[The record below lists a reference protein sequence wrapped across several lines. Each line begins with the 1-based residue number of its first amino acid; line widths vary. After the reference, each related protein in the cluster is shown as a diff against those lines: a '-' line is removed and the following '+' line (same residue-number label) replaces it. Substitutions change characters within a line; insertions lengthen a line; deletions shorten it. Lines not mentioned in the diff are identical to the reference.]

1 MNNTLIGKTF
11 LRLGLVSFGGPTA
24 HIGYFRDEFVKE
36 KKWLLEDDFSSLLAI
51 CQALPG
57 PTSSQMVFS
66 IGLKKGGFLAA
77 YIALIAFSF
86 PSVFLMILLG
96 LGYSLNLLFLSQ
108 STITAVSVV
117 AIPVVGMAVFSM
129 FRNFCSSNLEKI
141 YFFVL
146 TIILIFFDLFYYP
159 AIILIASWLAGT
171 SFYKKSDMNI
181 KTQPLIENINKY
193 LVYGSLIAGIF
204 VFIQLNFLLVGSIYP
219 SLKNLFNSGF
229 LIFGGGHVVLPLLHD
244 WFVDQE
250 IISSNEFFL
259 GYGFA
264 QAIPGPLFSFASYL
278 GTVASGPLVSE
289 KILMGLLYLFALYG
303 STLFL
308 TPLALYMWVSIEKIP
323 VFLSGIKAVN
333 IAVSAI
339 LCSCFLKLVL
349 PSIITGYDSLVFL
362 GMSVF
367 LIYWFKAPIWGIVIL
382 LGAVGYGFGMISG

>member
-117 AIPVVGMAVFSM
+117 AIPVVGTAVFSM
-129 FRNFCSSNLEKI
+129 FRSFCSSNSEKI

-159 AIILIASWLAGT
+159 AIILIASWLAGA
-171 SFYKKSDMNI
+171 SFYEKSDMNI

-289 KILMGLLYLFALYG
+289 KILMGLVYLFALYG

>member
-1 MNNTLIGKTF
+1 MNNTLIVKTF

-108 STITAVSVV
+108 TTITAVSVV

-129 FRNFCSSNLEKI
+129 FRNFCISNLEKI

-159 AIILIASWLAGT
+159 AIILIASWLAGA
-171 SFYKKSDMNI
+171 SFYEKSDMNI

-289 KILMGLLYLFALYG
+289 KILMGLIYLFALYG

-367 LIYWFKAPIWGIVIL
+367 FIYWFKAPIWGIVIL

>member
-66 IGLKKGGFLAA
+66 IGLKKGGFLTA

-108 STITAVSVV
+108 TTITAVSVV

-129 FRNFCSSNLEKI
+129 FRNFCISNFEKI
-141 YFFVL
+141 CFFVL
-146 TIILIFFDLFYYP
+146 TILLTFFELFYYP
-159 AIILIASWLAGT
+159 AIILIASWLVGA

-289 KILMGLLYLFALYG
+289 KILMGLVYLFALYG

-382 LGAVGYGFGMISG
+382 LGAVGYGFGMISR

>member
-1 MNNTLIGKTF
+1 MNNTLIVKTF

-159 AIILIASWLAGT
+159 AIILIASWLAGA
-171 SFYKKSDMNI
+171 SFYEKSDMNI

-289 KILMGLLYLFALYG
+289 KILMGLIYLFALYG

-382 LGAVGYGFGMISG
+382 LGAAGYGFGMISG

>member
-66 IGLKKGGFLAA
+66 IGLKKGGFLTA

-86 PSVFLMILLG
+86 LSVFLMILLG

-129 FRNFCSSNLEKI
+129 FRNFCRSNFEKF

-146 TIILIFFDLFYYP
+146 TILLIFFDLFYYP
-159 AIILIASWLAGT
+159 TIILIASWLAGAF
-171 SFYKKSDMNI
+171 FYDKSDMNR

-193 LVYGSLIAGIF
+193 LVYGSLIVGIF
-204 VFIQLNFLLVGSIYP
+204 VFIQLNFLLIGSIYP
-219 SLKNLFNSGF
+219 SLKHLFNSGF

-278 GTVASGPLVSE
+278 GIIASGPLVSE
-289 KILMGLLYLFALYG
+289 KILMGLVYLFALYG

-308 TPLALYMWVSIEKIP
+308 TPLALYMWVRIEKLP

-362 GMSVF
+362 GISVF
-367 LIYWFKAPIWGIVIL
+367 LIYWFNTPIWGIVIL
-382 LGAVGYGFGMISG
+382 LGAVGYGLGAFNL

>member
-129 FRNFCSSNLEKI
+129 FRNFCISNFEKI
-141 YFFVL
+141 CFFVL
-146 TIILIFFDLFYYP
+146 TILLTFFELFYYP
-159 AIILIASWLAGT
+159 AIILIASWLVGA

-289 KILMGLLYLFALYG
+289 KILMGLVYLFALYG

-323 VFLSGIKAVN
+323 IFLSGIKAVN

>member
-66 IGLKKGGFLAA
+66 IGLKKGGFLTA

-146 TIILIFFDLFYYP
+146 TILLIFFDLFYYP
-159 AIILIASWLAGT
+159 AIILIASWLSVA
-171 SFYKKSDMNI
+171 SFYKKSYMNI
-181 KTQPLIENINKY
+181 KTKPLIENI
-193 LVYGSLIAGIF
+193 
-204 VFIQLNFLLVGSIYP
+204 
-219 SLKNLFNSGF
+219 
-229 LIFGGGHVVLPLLHD
+229 
-244 WFVDQE
+244 
-250 IISSNEFFL
+250 
-259 GYGFA
+259 
-264 QAIPGPLFSFASYL
+264 
-278 GTVASGPLVSE
+278 T
-289 KILMGLLYLFALYG
+289 
-303 STLFL
+303 
-308 TPLALYMWVSIEKIP
+308 
-323 VFLSGIKAVN
+323 
-333 IAVSAI
+333 
-339 LCSCFLKLVL
+339 
-349 PSIITGYDSLVFL
+349 
-362 GMSVF
+362 
-367 LIYWFKAPIWGIVIL
+367 
-382 LGAVGYGFGMISG
+382 

>member
-159 AIILIASWLAGT
+159 AIILIASWLAGAC
-171 SFYKKSDMNI
+171 FYKKSDINI

-289 KILMGLLYLFALYG
+289 KILMGLVYLFALYG

-333 IAVSAI
+333 IAVSSI

>member
-108 STITAVSVV
+108 TTITAVSVV

-146 TIILIFFDLFYYP
+146 TILLTFFDLFYYP
-159 AIILIASWLAGT
+159 SIILIASWLAGAF
-171 SFYKKSDMNI
+171 FYDKSDMNC

-193 LVYGSLIAGIF
+193 LVYGSSIAGIF

-244 WFVDQE
+244 WFVNQE

-289 KILMGLLYLFALYG
+289 KILMGLVYLFALYG

-333 IAVSAI
+333 IAVSAL
-339 LCSCFLKLVL
+339 LCSCFLKLVF

-382 LGAVGYGFGMISG
+382 LGAVGYSFGMISG

>member
-96 LGYSLNLLFLSQ
+96 LGYSLNLFFLSQ

-117 AIPVVGMAVFSM
+117 AIPVVGTAVFSM
-129 FRNFCSSNLEKI
+129 FRSFCSSNSEKI

-159 AIILIASWLAGT
+159 AIILIASWLAGA
-171 SFYKKSDMNI
+171 SFYEKSDMNI

-289 KILMGLLYLFALYG
+289 KILMGLVYLFALYG

>member
-108 STITAVSVV
+108 STVTAVSVV

-129 FRNFCSSNLEKI
+129 FRNFCSSNFEKI

-146 TIILIFFDLFYYP
+146 TILLTFFDLFYYP
-159 AIILIASWLAGT
+159 AIILIASWSAGAF
-171 SFYKKSDMNI
+171 FYKKPDMNI

-219 SLKNLFNSGF
+219 SLKHLFNSGF

-278 GTVASGPLVSE
+278 GTVASGPLVLE
-289 KILMGLLYLFALYG
+289 KILMGLIYLSALYG

-349 PSIITGYDSLVFL
+349 PSVITGYDSLVFL
-362 GMSVF
+362 GMSIF
-367 LIYWFKAPIWGIVIL
+367 LIYWFNIPIWGIVIL
-382 LGAVGYGFGMISG
+382 LGTLGYGFGIISG

>member
-1 MNNTLIGKTF
+1 MNNTFIAKTF

-66 IGLKKGGFLAA
+66 IGLKKGGFLTA
-77 YIALIAFSF
+77 YFALIAFSF

-117 AIPVVGMAVFSM
+117 AIPVVGLAVFSM

-159 AIILIASWLAGT
+159 AIILFASWLAGAF
-171 SFYKKSDMNI
+171 FYKKLDMNI

-204 VFIQLNFLLVGSIYP
+204 VFIQLNLLVGSIYP
-219 SLKNLFNSGF
+219 SLKHLFNSGF

-289 KILMGLLYLFALYG
+289 KILMGLVYLFALYG

-323 VFLSGIKAVN
+323 VFFRGIKAVN

-367 LIYWFKAPIWGIVIL
+367 LLYWFKAPIWGIVIL

>member
-129 FRNFCSSNLEKI
+129 FRNFCRSNLEKI
-141 YFFVL
+141 FFLAL
-146 TIILIFFDLFYYP
+146 TILLTFFDLFYYP
-159 AIILIASWLAGT
+159 AIILIASWLAGA
-171 SFYKKSDMNI
+171 SFYKKLDMNI

-219 SLKNLFNSGF
+219 SLKNPVSYTHLT
-229 LIFGGGHVVLPLLHD
+229 LPT
-244 WFVDQE
+244 
-250 IISSNEFFL
+250 I
-259 GYGFA
+259 
-264 QAIPGPLFSFASYL
+264 
-278 GTVASGPLVSE
+278 
-289 KILMGLLYLFALYG
+289 
-303 STLFL
+303 
-308 TPLALYMWVSIEKIP
+308 
-323 VFLSGIKAVN
+323 
-333 IAVSAI
+333 
-339 LCSCFLKLVL
+339 CSV
-349 PSIITGYDSLVFL
+349 
-362 GMSVF
+362 
-367 LIYWFKAPIWGIVIL
+367 
-382 LGAVGYGFGMISG
+382 

>member
-66 IGLKKGGFLAA
+66 IGLKKGGFLTA

-129 FRNFCSSNLEKI
+129 FRNFCISNFEKI
-141 YFFVL
+141 CFFVL
-146 TIILIFFDLFYYP
+146 TILLTFFELFYYP
-159 AIILIASWLAGT
+159 AIILIASWLAGA

-289 KILMGLLYLFALYG
+289 KILMGLIYLFALYG

-323 VFLSGIKAVN
+323 VFLSGIRAVN

-367 LIYWFKAPIWGIVIL
+367 LIYWLKAPLWGIVIL

>member
-108 STITAVSVV
+108 TTITAVSVV

-146 TIILIFFDLFYYP
+146 TILLTFFDLFYYP
-159 AIILIASWLAGT
+159 SIILIASWLAGAF
-171 SFYKKSDMNI
+171 FYDKSDMNC

-193 LVYGSLIAGIF
+193 LVYGSSIAGIF

-244 WFVDQE
+244 WFVNQE

-289 KILMGLLYLFALYG
+289 KILMGLVYLFALYG

-339 LCSCFLKLVL
+339 LCSCFLKLVF

-382 LGAVGYGFGMISG
+382 LGAVGYSFGMISG

>member
-66 IGLKKGGFLAA
+66 IGLKKGGFLTA
-77 YIALIAFSF
+77 YIALIAFSL

-108 STITAVSVV
+108 TTITAVSVV
-117 AIPVVGMAVFSM
+117 AIPVVGTAVFSM
-129 FRNFCSSNLEKI
+129 FRSFCSSNSEKI

-159 AIILIASWLAGT
+159 AIILIASWLSGA

-278 GTVASGPLVSE
+278 GTVATGPLVSE
-289 KILMGLLYLFALYG
+289 KILMGLVYLFALYG

-362 GMSVF
+362 GMSMF

-382 LGAVGYGFGMISG
+382 LGAVGYGVGMISG

>member
-96 LGYSLNLLFLSQ
+96 LGYSLNLFFLSQ

-117 AIPVVGMAVFSM
+117 AIPVVGTAVFSM
-129 FRNFCSSNLEKI
+129 FRSFCSSNSEKI

-181 KTQPLIENINKY
+181 KNQPLIENINKY

-278 GTVASGPLVSE
+278 GTVTSGPLVSE
-289 KILMGLLYLFALYG
+289 KILMGLVYLFALYG

-339 LCSCFLKLVL
+339 LCSCFLKLVV

>member
-129 FRNFCSSNLEKI
+129 FRNFCSSNFEKI

-146 TIILIFFDLFYYP
+146 TILLTFFDLFYYP
-159 AIILIASWLAGT
+159 AIILIASWLAGA
-171 SFYKKSDMNI
+171 FLYKKSDMNI

-193 LVYGSLIAGIF
+193 LVNGSIIAGIF

-219 SLKNLFNSGF
+219 SLKHLFNSGF

-289 KILMGLLYLFALYG
+289 KILMGLVYLFALYG

>member
-66 IGLKKGGFLAA
+66 IGLKKGGFLTA

-129 FRNFCSSNLEKI
+129 FRNFCISNFEKI
-141 YFFVL
+141 CFFVL
-146 TIILIFFDLFYYP
+146 TILLTFFELFYYP
-159 AIILIASWLAGT
+159 AIILIASWLAGA
-171 SFYKKSDMNI
+171 SFYKKPDMNI

-289 KILMGLLYLFALYG
+289 KILMGLVYLFALYG